1 VLPPPPRAGEPPVT
15 NTRNNTL
22 SPHWRMWLK
31 PENRHPV
38 LANSFAEYAADVA
51 APEQAQSIA
60 RSREIVRG

>member
-1 VLPPPPRAGEPPVT
+1 
-15 NTRNNTL
+15 
-22 SPHWRMWLK
+22 MWLK